1 VIQKWKIPTIESLV
15 FEVLSTF
22 QNYKFCEDC
31 TKIPCFIDSEHSKVD
46 RRHLYEWYG
55 EKILCR
61 TELRWRR
68 NGRSKLAIQC
78 NSTQNHVQFIYF
90 WTEKLTSVW
99 DCSHPCCVLHTLYE
113 LTSLTHFPPFCNMG
127 KEKKLE
133 VELLD
138 AAQAWRENLL
148 MWLKKSKWDIVSVKK
163 MIWHVP
169 YTIGPYIIS

>member
-1 VIQKWKIPTIESLV
+1 
-15 FEVLSTF
+15 
-22 QNYKFCEDC
+22 
-31 TKIPCFIDSEHSKVD
+31 
-46 RRHLYEWYG
+46 
-55 EKILCR
+55 
-61 TELRWRR
+61 
-68 NGRSKLAIQC
+68 
-78 NSTQNHVQFIYF
+78 
-90 WTEKLTSVW
+90 
-99 DCSHPCCVLHTLYE
+99 
-113 LTSLTHFPPFCNMG
+113 MG